1 MTTKFASIPA
11 TNNKIE
17 VINDFK
23 IQPMNQDFKVIPIFN
38 DFKIQ
43 PMNQHFNNIED
54 LFNHIEKNNKITV
67 FNIADFL
74 NMFEQLEESEEVDDL
89 IQIRYKNNHIINK
102 IIKVFEALDYK
113 DIDVNDVKYLF
124 KLFDDFDDKH
134 DYLKIL
140 QQKHQ
145 NLKGLNYE
153 LKALDNSI
161 YQYKI
166 YLITM
171 KISIIK
177 GLSEQL
183 GGLVS
188 YAADVDIKNNLTDWL
203 IDDISD
209 IIEDKYDIIDK
220 AYNKAHE
227 TLLTLGRYNQNIR
240 HFVRMSARYYKET
253 AELVKDD
260 FNDIKDNK
268 DNLNLLE
275 DYKIIMKD
283 LFNYYSLLNYID
295 IDNEVLYNI
304 NLIYLHNIDNF
315 NQLLDD
321 YIDGFNDPLYYVDE
335 LASLADEMI
344 EAFDKDDYDEDED
357 DYYNDII
364 NMIYYIKYQLYQDY
378 KNALENGYQREEIN
392 DKLDLINLSNKIS
405 DAFNGVEDFDDIN
418 DYFDDVVIGRLST
431 IYKLKDY

>member
-1 MTTKFASIPA
+1 
-11 TNNKIE
+11 
-17 VINDFK
+17 
-23 IQPMNQDFKVIPIFN
+23 
-38 DFKIQ
+38 
-43 PMNQHFNNIED
+43 
-54 LFNHIEKNNKITV
+54 
-67 FNIADFL
+67 
-74 NMFEQLEESEEVDDL
+74 MFEQLEESEEVDDL
-89 IQIRYKNNHIINK
+89 IQIRYKNNYIINK

-134 DYLKIL
+134 DYLKKL
-140 QQKHQ
+140 EQQHQ

-161 YQYKI
+161 YKYKI

-203 IDDISD
+203 IDEIND
-209 IIEDKYDIIDK
+209 IIEDKYDITNK

-240 HFVRMSARYYKET
+240 HFIRMSARYYKET

-260 FNDIKDNK
+260 FNDIKDDKN
-268 DNLNLLE
+268 NLNLLE
-275 DYKIIMKD
+275 DYKIIMND
-283 LFNYYSLLNYID
+283 LFNYYTLLNYID
-295 IDNEVLYNI
+295 IDNDILYNI
-304 NLIYLHNIDNF
+304 NLIYLYNIDNF
-315 NQLLDD
+315 NKLLDD

-364 NMIYYIKYQLYQDY
+364 NMIYYIKYQLYYDY
-378 KNALENGYQREEIN
+378 INALEHGYQREEIN

-405 DAFNGVEDFDDIN
+405 EAFNGVEDFDDIN
-418 DYFDDVVIGRLST
+418 DYLDDIVIGRLST